1 MRFGNSSCVTAKS
14 GDYPVFSTLVKSLQ
28 VHLLKKKKKIIANQK
43 LFIHNRI
50 FKDYF
55 WARGQQAFSIKS
67 QTKYFRICG
76 PNDLYS
82 TNVAVD
88 SRYTNKLDCD
98 QEKLYLRTQRWI

>member
-1 MRFGNSSCVTAKS
+1 MLK
-14 GDYPVFSTLVKSLQ
+14 K
-28 VHLLKKKKKIIANQK
+28 KKKKKIIANQK
-43 LFIHNRI
+43 LFIHNRV

>member
-1 MRFGNSSCVTAKS
+1 MHFGNSSCVTAKS

-43 LFIHNRI
+43 LFIHNRV

>member
-1 MRFGNSSCVTAKS
+1 MHFGNSSCVTAKS

-43 LFIHNRI
+43 LFIHNRV

-98 QEKLYLRTQRWI
+98 QEKVYLRTQRWI